1 MTKQFCVYILA
12 SQRNGTLY
20 IGMTSRLQQRI
31 WQHKSKLVS
40 GFTERYDVDRLVYY
54 EIHESA
60 ESAIQ
65 REKQLKK
72 WRRAW
77 KIRLI
82 DEMNSEWL
90 DLYNTI
96 I

>member
-1 MTKQFCVYILA
+1 MSGLRAEVIASFPRRRESMEGAMTKQFCVYILA

-65 REKQLKK
+65 RE
-72 WRRAW
+72 
-77 KIRLI
+77 
-82 DEMNSEWL
+82 
-90 DLYNTI
+90 
-96 I
+96 